1 MARVLEIKVDIPLPD
16 DAFASAKLQ
25 GKIAEFAEQFQA
37 SLGGAIETAAVKMR
51 VYASKIRATNME
63 EKVRKPRRSKA
74 VAATQSTETSQPER
88 IVERVIPRT
97 ASGKPLEKPAEEM
110 PDPPDFLK
118 RTKPATEPA
127 TPPWV
132 KDAV

>member
-37 SLGGAIETAAVKMR
+37 SLGGAVETAAVKMR
-51 VYASKIRATNME
+51 VYASKARAAST
-63 EKVRKPRRSKA
+63 EKKPRKPRQSKA
-74 VAATQSTETSQPER
+74 VAATQSTEISQPER
-88 IVERVIPRT
+88 IVERVIPQT
-97 ASGKPLEKPAEEM
+97 ASGKPLDM

-127 TPPWV
+127 APSWV